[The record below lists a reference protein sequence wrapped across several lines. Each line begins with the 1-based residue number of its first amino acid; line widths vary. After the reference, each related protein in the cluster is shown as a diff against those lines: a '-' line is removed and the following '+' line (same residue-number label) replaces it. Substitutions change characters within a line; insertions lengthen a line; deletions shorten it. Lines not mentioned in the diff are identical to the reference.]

1 MPFSAQK
8 YSRKVLKSAQECL
21 KGFVMEW
28 LTDWPTMKSPWVPI
42 KALLSLKICQ
52 FSTHQILCFL
62 HTFWPVSY
70 SPNVVFP
77 THILDCFLLTNLPV
91 SYSPNAVFPT
101 HHMLCFLL
109 TFWPVSYSHFDLFP
123 THKMVC
129 FLLVSYSF
137 PTHILWVGNQLFH
150 QVPALSQ
157 EEVAKCAHAFL
168 RSKTLL

>member
-28 LTDWPTMKSPWVPI
+28 LTDWPTMKSPWVSI
-42 KALLSLKICQ
+42 KALLKICQ
-52 FSTHQILCFL
+52 FPTHQILCFL

-101 HHMLCFLL
+101 HILTCFLL
-109 TFWPVSYSHFDLFP
+109 TKWCVSYSFP
-123 THKMVC
+123 TR

-157 EEVAKCAHAFL
+157 GEVAKCAHAFL
-168 RSKTLL
+168 RSKMLL

>member
-42 KALLSLKICQ
+42 KALLGLKICQ

-109 TFWPVSYSHFDLFP
+109 TFWPVSYSQNGVFP
-123 THKMVC
+123 TRFLLVSC
-129 FLLVSYSF
+129 SFPTRFLLVSYSHF
-137 PTHILWVGNQLFH
+137 VSRKPTFSPGSSPFTR
-150 QVPALSQ
+150 
-157 EEVAKCAHAFL
+157 
-168 RSKTLL
+168 RSC